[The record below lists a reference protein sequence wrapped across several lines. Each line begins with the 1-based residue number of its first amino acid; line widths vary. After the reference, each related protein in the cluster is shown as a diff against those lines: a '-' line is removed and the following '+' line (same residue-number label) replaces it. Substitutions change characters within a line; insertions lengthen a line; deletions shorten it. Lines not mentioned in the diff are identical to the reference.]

1 MSDDRIAAVQVDPQ
15 STDLYASRE
24 KIYVRRVKGLY
35 RALRLYGGAFLFA
48 LYFGVVWL
56 QWNGRQAVWFDLPSR
71 EFHIFGLTLWPQ
83 DFTLLTFAL
92 IICAFGLFFITVFAG
107 RVWCGYACPQSVWT
121 WIYMFIE
128 EKTEGPRN
136 VRIRQD
142 KQKLTQ
148 KLLAQRTAKHVLWLI
163 VALATAI
170 TFVGYFAP
178 IRELIPNLFTLQISG
193 WAAFWLFFFTA
204 ATYINAGWMREQVC
218 IYMCPYARFQSVMF
232 DADTLVVSYDKN
244 RGEPRGSRKRGV
256 EVSDKGDCID
266 CQICVQVCPTGI
278 DIRNGLQYECITCAA
293 CIDACDD
300 VMNKM
305 GYEPGLIRY
314 TTENALNGK
323 PTKILRP
330 RLFGYGALMVLMI
343 GILAA
348 WISLRVP
355 LDIDVMRERDQLSRV
370 LSDGR
375 IENVYTLQLL
385 NMTERPQTVNL
396 LIESDIEISFIG
408 PTTLTLDGSANQT
421 LPVRL
426 VAEGDDITLP
436 VHDVDF
442 IMSLADDP
450 DTSVK
455 QESRFIGRSNL

>member
-1 MSDDRIAAVQVDPQ
+1 MSDDRIKAVEVDP

-35 RALRLYGGAFLFA
+35 RALRVYGGAFLFA
-48 LYFGVVWL
+48 LYFGTVWL
-56 QWNGRQAVWFDLPSR
+56 NWNDRQAVWFNLPER

-83 DFTLLTFAL
+83 DFTLLTFSL

-121 WIYMFIE
+121 WIFMFIE
-128 EKTEGPRN
+128 EKTEGQRN
-136 VRIRQD
+136 ARIRQD
-142 KQKLTQ
+142 KQPLTASLFG
-148 KLLAQRTAKHVLWLI
+148 KRLAKHALWML

-178 IRELIPNLFTLQISG
+178 IKTLIPNLFTLQVSG

-232 DADTLVVSYDKN
+232 DADTLVVSYDKQ

-300 VMNKM
+300 VMDKM
-305 GYEPGLIRY
+305 GYEPGLISY
-314 TTENALNGK
+314 TTENTLAGK
-323 PTKILRP
+323 PSKILRP
-330 RLFGYGALMVLMI
+330 RLFGYGALMLVMI
-343 GILAA
+343 GILVA
-348 WISLRVP
+348 WIAMRVP
-355 LDIDVMRERDQLSRV
+355 MDIDVMRERGQLSRA
-370 LSDGR
+370 LTDGR

-385 NMTERPQTVNL
+385 NMTERSQTVDL
-396 LIESDIEISFIG
+396 RIESEIPIRFIG
-408 PTTLTLDGSANQT
+408 PTTVTLEAGANQS

-426 VAEGDDITLP
+426 VADGDDLTLP
-436 VHDVDF
+436 VHNVDF
-442 IMSLADDP
+442 IMSLTSDP

-455 QESRFIGRSNL
+455 QESRFIGRSNM

>member
-1 MSDDRIAAVQVDPQ
+1 MSDDRIKAVEVDPA
-15 STDLYASRE
+15 TDLYASRE

-35 RALRLYGGAFLFA
+35 RSLRVYGGAFLFA
-48 LYFGVVWL
+48 LYFGTLWL
-56 QWNGRQAVWFDLPSR
+56 NWNGRQAVWFNLPER

-83 DFTLLTFAL
+83 DFTLLTFSL

-121 WIYMFIE
+121 WIFMYIE
-128 EKTEGPRN
+128 EKTEGQRN
-136 VRIRQD
+136 ARIRQD
-142 KQKLTQ
+142 KQALTASLFG
-148 KLLAQRTAKHVLWLI
+148 KRLAKHTLWML

-170 TFVGYFAP
+170 AFVGYFVP
-178 IRELIPNLFTLQISG
+178 IKSLIPDLFTLQISG

-232 DADTLVVSYDKN
+232 DADTLVVSYDKK

-256 EVSDKGDCID
+256 EVSEKGDCID

-300 VMNKM
+300 VMDKM
-305 GYEPGLIRY
+305 GYEPGLISY
-314 TTENALNGK
+314 TTENTLAGK
-323 PTKILRP
+323 PSKILRP
-330 RLFGYGALMVLMI
+330 RLFGYGALMLVMI
-343 GILAA
+343 GVLAA
-348 WISLRVP
+348 WIAMRVP
-355 LDIDVMRERDQLSRV
+355 MDIDVMRERGQLSRA
-370 LSDGR
+370 LTDGR

-385 NMTERPQTVNL
+385 NMTERSQTVDL
-396 LIESDIEISFIG
+396 RVESEIPIRFVG
-408 PTTLTLDGSANQT
+408 PTTVTLEAGANQS

-426 VAEGDDITLP
+426 IAEGDDLTLP
-436 VHDVDF
+436 VHNVDF
-442 IMSLADDP
+442 IMSLTSDP

-455 QESRFIGRSNL
+455 QESRFIGRSNM

>member
-1 MSDDRIAAVQVDPQ
+1 MSDDRIKAVEVDP

-35 RALRLYGGAFLFA
+35 RALRVYGGAFLFA
-48 LYFGVVWL
+48 LYFGTVWL
-56 QWNGRQAVWFDLPSR
+56 NWNDRQAVWFNLPER

-83 DFTLLTFAL
+83 DFTLLTFSL

-121 WIYMFIE
+121 WIFMFIE
-128 EKTEGPRN
+128 EKTEGQRN
-136 VRIRQD
+136 ARIRQD
-142 KQKLTQ
+142 KQPLTANLFG
-148 KLLAQRTAKHVLWLI
+148 KRLAKHALWML

-178 IRELIPNLFTLQISG
+178 IKTLIPNLFTLQVSG

-232 DADTLVVSYDKN
+232 DADTLVVSYDKQ

-300 VMNKM
+300 VMDKM
-305 GYEPGLIRY
+305 GYEPGLISY
-314 TTENALNGK
+314 TTENTLAGK
-323 PTKILRP
+323 PSKILRP
-330 RLFGYGALMVLMI
+330 RLFGYGALMIVMI
-343 GILAA
+343 GILVA
-348 WISLRVP
+348 WIAMRVP
-355 LDIDVMRERDQLSRV
+355 MDIDVMRERGQLSRA
-370 LSDGR
+370 LTDGR

-385 NMTERPQTVNL
+385 NMTERSQTVDL
-396 LIESDIEISFIG
+396 RIESEIPIRFIG
-408 PTTLTLDGSANQT
+408 PTTVTLEAGANQS

-426 VAEGDDITLP
+426 VADGDDLTLP
-436 VHDVDF
+436 VHNVDF
-442 IMSLADDP
+442 IMSLTSDP

-455 QESRFIGRSNL
+455 QESRFIGRSNM

>member
-1 MSDDRIAAVQVDPQ
+1 MSDDRIKAVEVDP

-35 RALRLYGGAFLFA
+35 RALRVYGGAFLFA
-48 LYFGVVWL
+48 LYFGTVWL
-56 QWNGRQAVWFDLPSR
+56 NWNDRQAVWFNLPER

-83 DFTLLTFAL
+83 DFTLLTFSL

-121 WIYMFIE
+121 WIFMFIE
-128 EKTEGPRN
+128 EKTEGQRN
-136 VRIRQD
+136 ARIRQD
-142 KQKLTQ
+142 KQPLTANLFG
-148 KLLAQRTAKHVLWLI
+148 KRLAKHALWML

-178 IRELIPNLFTLQISG
+178 IKTLIPNLFTLQVSG

-232 DADTLVVSYDKN
+232 DADTLVVSYDKQ

-300 VMNKM
+300 VMDKM
-305 GYEPGLIRY
+305 GYEPGLISY
-314 TTENALNGK
+314 TTENTLAGK
-323 PTKILRP
+323 PSKILRP
-330 RLFGYGALMVLMI
+330 RLFGYGALMLVMI
-343 GILAA
+343 GILVA
-348 WISLRVP
+348 WIAMRVP
-355 LDIDVMRERDQLSRV
+355 MDIDVMRERGQLSRA
-370 LSDGR
+370 LTDGR

-385 NMTERPQTVNL
+385 NMTERSQTVDL
-396 LIESDIEISFIG
+396 RIESEIPIRFIG
-408 PTTLTLDGSANQT
+408 PTTVTLEAGANQS

-426 VAEGDDITLP
+426 VADGDDLTLP
-436 VHDVDF
+436 VHNVDF
-442 IMSLADDP
+442 IMSLTSDP

-455 QESRFIGRSNL
+455 QESRFIGRSNM